1 MYGYVYMTI
10 NLINGKR
17 YIGQHQASKFE
28 PDKYIGSG
36 NYFKRAVRKYGKDN
50 FDCKLLE
57 ECNSQTEL
65 DYCEEKWIK
74 LYDAVSY
81 DKFYN
86 IDAGGKGVKK
96 TTLHKQHL
104 SDAWTIERKSILS
117 ERVSGDNNPS
127 KRFEVR
133 KKISEN
139 NSSKRPE
146 IRKKLSDTKRGK
158 PLPHTEEWNAK
169 ISKALKGRQIMVFTD
184 EVRTKISNSKKGK
197 NNPMYG
203 KSATKGTKWYNNGT
217 INIRAVE
224 CPDGFVHGVLKS
236 KAVVQ

>member
-36 NYFKRAVRKYGKDN
+36 NYFRRAVRKYGKDN

-57 ECNSQTEL
+57 ECNSQEEL
-65 DYCEEKWIK
+65 DNCEEKWIK
-74 LYDAVSY
+74 LYDAVSS
-81 DKFYN
+81 DAFYN
-86 IDAGGKGVKK
+86 IDAGGKGAKK
-96 TTLHKQHL
+96 TSLHRQHL
-104 SDAWTIERKSILS
+104 SDAWTEERKLILS
-117 ERVSGDNNPS
+117 ARVSGENNPS
-127 KRFEVR
+127 KRLDVR

-139 NSSKRPE
+139 NSSRRPE
-146 IRKKLSDTKRGK
+146 NRKKLSEAKKGK
-158 PLPHTEEWNAK
+158 PLPHTVEWNTN

-184 EVRTKISNSKKGK
+184 EVRAKLSKASSGK

-203 KSATKGTKWYNNGT
+203 KSATKGTKWYNNGV
-217 INIRAVE
+217 INVRTVE
-224 CPDGFVHGVLKS
+224 CPEGFIPGVLKN
-236 KAVVQ
+236 KVVV